1 MRKFFV
7 LSVFAIFALAA
18 DASAQTAPKD
28 SSSKAWFS
36 IADSA
41 SFTGK
46 YKVEGQEF
54 DNVTVVVKD
63 SVLYFYAGSYEG
75 PLEPLTKDS
84 FLALGQ
90 VAINFFRDADNKIT
104 GFKADAGNGIIE
116 GKKEKPAEA
125 PKQQ

>member
-1 MRKFFV
+1 MKAIIIFLAMTV
-7 LSVFAIFALAA
+7 LGGSELFA
-18 DASAQTAPKD
+18 QAPTD
-28 SSSKAWFS
+28 STKAWFT

-41 SFTGK
+41 LYTGK

-75 PLEPLTKDS
+75 ELVPLTKDS

-90 VAINFFRDADNKIT
+90 IAINFYRDVDNKVA
-104 GFKADAGNGIIE
+104 GFKADASGTMIE
-116 GKKEKPAEA
+116 GKKEKPAEV
-125 PKQQ
+125 PKQK

>member
-1 MRKFFV
+1 MKKFLVLCLLSLFV
-7 LSVFAIFALAA
+7 HAVG
-18 DASAQTAPKD
+18 ASAQTAPKD

-36 IADSA
+36 MADSA

-75 PLEPLTKDS
+75 PLDPLTKDS

-90 VAINFFRDADNKIT
+90 VTINFYRDADNKIS

-125 PKQQ
+125 PKKN

>member
-7 LSVFAIFALAA
+7 LCLLALFAHAA

-28 SSSKAWFS
+28 STTKAWFT

-75 PLEPLTKDS
+75 PLDPLTKDS
-84 FLALGQ
+84 FLAMGQ
-90 VAINFFRDADNKIT
+90 VAINFYRDADNKIA

-116 GKKEKPAEA
+116 GKKEKPAET
-125 PKQQ
+125 PKQK